1 MYQLTTKKIN
11 MTTEEQITIELI
23 LAEASAYG
31 LAYEV
36 EATAKLL
43 IEEGRDIVSA
53 YQEAYQDW
61 VK

>member
-36 EATAKLL
+36 EATAKE
-43 IEEGRDIVSA
+43 IIKEGGDEVT
-53 YQEAYQDW
+53 AYQDAYNEW
-61 VK
+61 IK